1 MLSVGGV
8 FIFPLKAPELC
19 SEQKRCRYGASGTL
33 LHACCNVFIMNN
45 QIYLDKLND
54 VEYQLRQ
61 ILAYAR
67 ATNVEAIVAQ
77 GEREFGADSRYAYA
91 TGTLSQRLTHIA
103 VSAQRALNNL

>member
-1 MLSVGGV
+1 MEFL
-8 FIFPLKAPELC
+8 FFPSKPRNYALNKKMSL
-19 SEQKRCRYGASGTL
+19 RGFGTL
-33 LHACCNVFIMNN
+33 LHATCNVFIMNN

>member
-1 MLSVGGV
+1 VEFFTWEPRFASKDYSTRG
-8 FIFPLKAPELC
+8 FPVT
-19 SEQKRCRYGASGTL
+19 GNL
-33 LHACCNVFIMNN
+33 LHPCRNVFTMTTIDN
-45 QIYLDKLND
+45 QIYLDKLSD

-77 GEREFGADSRYAYA
+77 GEREFGADCRYAYA

-103 VSAQRALNNL
+103 VSAQRALDNL